1 MPKIKFLDSVKN
13 KRKSLVVTHTEEDIV
28 LNLPK
33 ESGTLVTDRFAEK
46 KVKEANQGNQQN
58 VTFILKPDITENNGG
73 VTTSNWDEYFKI
85 ASYRTSAGFLGKH
98 TGTEWVAYSDSNLTT
113 LVDRSSGN
121 ILHKDK
127 WKPNTNTPN
136 LNLYVRYRFVSNY
149 IYSPWSDSIHVVT
162 APGGISPFDVSVE
175 ENTLTPLCTVSAFN
189 AYGNASGAN
198 HVSTSW
204 VVYEANGESL
214 GAKVIESLRDT
225 TNKMNFRIP
234 NRKLTADK
242 EYYLEVT
249 LHTDN
254 SNYPNSKAYV
264 RKFTTG
270 SAYIERPVLKYE
282 ADNGRHIIKASDFT
296 CSDSS
301 QSLVNAVWKLYNAD
315 NNTLINTITN
325 TSKEYDITI
334 FVNSKKKYYATLV
347 YKSNSLTSP
356 EGKCVFIIKGSK
368 ADEITASFDT
378 STDKLP
384 ILKLS
389 KFYIPSETDKVKY
402 VAYKSYHKDR
412 TAEEIAN
419 WFTDAY
425 NTPMEHTFT
434 NTEFENVLDKEK
446 EWDNSP
452 LTIKGYVI
460 GEKYNSDIY
469 TAVFTPNISLNYKVT
484 KTGEAWDDINL
495 QVTKDDSINPS
506 DPTPNWI
513 NVSKIVVYGDK
524 ITTPL
529 ESATGNVTI
538 PNNGYEYNKDYHF
551 TVKAYTSIGVKSVE
565 HTIKLEGGKISDP
578 DMAIEAKHAY
588 GEYVNMKVK
597 GTEYGY
603 SRPIDSTNGLKEIK
617 LTIQDT
623 SDNNKVVYETI
634 QTVTDKGPA
643 VYNFDINYDKDH
655 LDKSLKHNTKYLV
668 SIEYKNNI
676 GERSK
681 RVSKEFTTLQRDELT
696 IQDFEIQ
703 AFVYSK
709 DVTIGG
715 VTHMIVGNVILT
727 LGNYDFKSNR
737 FEYAFTTLHKK
748 IVDENIEKMIVTIK
762 ALDGTTLLSKE
773 ILRDDLQKSTGTSYP
788 DIYSDYEQ
796 ARYRLMY
803 LAAINSEAAAGRVFN
818 NPVFKANNVYEISF
832 ALVKEDNRVEKKIYL
847 PIMEDNRF
855 NFDKL
860 GTSRGKMLDNNPLRY
875 ELWKRTIINNP
886 NLPEGTIIDANKT
899 AELLK
904 EHLGPVI
911 GPKTEVLEIS
921 LVFNNKY
928 SELSIVT
935 DFKDPSKNKAV
946 LKDATALEDFMP
958 NPRLHRLP
966 SDTNRITKVYDY
978 NKLKPTFYVGKE
990 GTAWYLYIKYVLF
1003 PKEIMHEDGYIHF
1016 LYRNG
1021 TYYGNIPEK
1030 RAALVQGAF
1039 DVVYEY
1045 TDPSNNK
1052 HILNIP
1058 PVNTGAPS
1066 ISLIN
1071 SYVSRKNMPAVWST
1085 YLTTKEY
1092 IDGDVG
1098 LSDIPADNY
1107 KIYGIELLG
1116 AYNDKPY
1123 GSEFLEQIPYNGGMF
1138 ILPLK
1143 RDLLFGNMTPLLEED
1158 NLICQKDPLA
1168 GIHFKIYKI
1177 NPDNTETLVP
1187 GIEDAFSAGV
1197 SFGIPDTYD
1206 ILGKWTKPVNK
1217 RPVLE
1222 PGEKYRVKIWFVI
1235 ANNFFFNDD
1244 WYVEKVFVA
1253 YKKET
1258 PPPKP
1263 RPIMEPNKYN
1273 RLLEPVGT
1281 INYPLGDLVS
1291 FDVHY
1296 PYANDFMAKRNGI
1309 VPGRDTSF
1317 NSITDVANGLYQNN
1331 GYNGDK
1337 EEAAFATLVNIY
1349 THTYN
1354 ETADKNKYEANRN
1367 KIKSIKVDRKI
1378 TSISGI
1384 NKHGDPSYFNVYF
1397 KTTEDIS
1404 DFNLGV
1410 VSPSKFINKSL
1421 NLVTTGPVFEIS
1433 KIINSVRPTDNSLQS
1448 ESDRQK
1454 VIDYK
1459 DTYDKLEMETTKIS
1473 MYQWNNG
1480 NLVTPPDLATIKNAV
1495 INGKTETGTGWMCF
1509 YFDKP
1514 NSTFDIFYPRYN
1526 STKRENTAISFGEEL
1541 TFTIEFI
1548 DGKVDTYRKIIPDWT
1563 KEVVVNKENIIKAE
1577 HLSWGNTDGRAAAM
1591 PSHSDN
1597 LPSGNE
1603 DVIKTLYIHGF
1614 TPYAEK
1620 DVYGSDVFNLTTN
1633 ITRATDPFYGKTDYY
1648 VPLDETYVG
1657 FEFPIRPVNVF
1668 YRYGAENSKWYTM
1681 RPGKTP
1687 PVNPNPL
1694 YTNAEYGYFTVS
1706 GNKNNGDRNLNA
1718 KRSTYYNIVFTK
1730 KPTALQTSA
1739 YYQPTTYDMIAIMFY
1754 YTHLNVYNLI
1764 YYRVNRDNGDITY
1777 HEEDQNITFKYE
1789 WQHKFTNLS
1798 NKAKSFV
1805 HAVKDDG
1812 SVIEYGNKEPAIGD
1826 DNIDVTMFGHIFLQN
1841 QGSGSTAPLVPIEQ
1855 MMQCKFNNDY
1865 SKENIGYVG
1874 TAFVTFKDPAGTSLN
1889 FIQNRNRNNWL
1900 SGECPKLLFNLKD
1913 QLSSSA
1919 ENSIAKEYTNI
1930 SDRGITSGIDVKIHM
1945 GKNWVNSETEN
1956 KLIMHVYENCLPYSC
1971 NRYYSSTYQN
1981 EITNIGLPGNN
1992 VTDEAGKASKDF
2004 NYREVYE
2011 KLKEGNLGELTY
2023 THLMLAIIT
2032 KAKPGEKAKAI
2043 IRVFPM
2049 RMLSTAYSNAG
2060 VLKYCLTINKDNPSA
2075 VSMSFSKNNIK
2086 ELNYA
2091 SVTTLSD
2098 LFTYFKYTPPVISQ
2112 FHGQF
2117 NTIIRKYTEGDGS
2130 IVHTKETDM
2139 MDMALTNSNVMYNK
2153 YYKPTGILDP
2163 AQEYE
2168 TLPVWHT
2175 DLKAKSWN
2183 IESIKAITPVPMFPA
2198 LIIDDMDKQASKIS
2212 TTPSALKT
2220 TFLNT
2225 IGSFIAGR
2233 VKSIRIHIEA
2243 TAACIIDRKGNNTFS
2258 NISNNNALTNTGY
2271 YYPDI
2276 RANYPTNPAYF
2287 SKIYFNPEESYRTFR
2302 HNVIYS
2308 GAELSPSLKIK
2319 NGPTSGE
2326 VMKYPLMA
2334 TGSDAQMV
2342 ILPRPTV
2349 STYAHTESNNVN
2361 DIDTNRFRGAV
2372 SHFWARP
2379 QNLGTN
2385 TDPVTFISEDC
2396 ASIFL
2401 VDAYERYTYY
2411 FLHMANPL
2419 KLCLAN
2425 LPFIRPEAL
2434 EINVY
2439 KGALPLPTASELILA
2454 VKVYKFNKF
2463 IDKDLQLASTSTTDV
2478 KNYHEKIE
2486 RIAYNATS
2494 SFMLRTDIN
2503 SRAHN
2508 VPEVYYRKGS
2518 INSPLM
2524 KLDRI
2529 LLTDPRLDAYKECDK
2544 YLREDTCN
2552 TPHMAKGV
2560 IGYYTFNSE
2569 HTKLISINTDGK
2581 RSDFKHEP
2589 YDLLV
2594 VRYPMVFG
2602 IKNNAAPYEQFVVYR
2617 VDPSTGEITSHPE
2630 DQGRIL
2636 PFLTRPYDF
2645 SGTETYGT
2653 VDITK
2658 TVVAPRS
2665 NLGAEGM
2672 MMNHDTFG
2680 SIMPP
2685 VVMGP
2690 NGPKLPPA
2698 SGSAPIPPYLKGA
2711 VRYVVDEEMVDDN
2724 GVAFKMSYIFIKY
2737 ELEDITSV
2745 LYKRK
2750 ENPNIWVHMTILNT
2764 PGNKYGYTYGEGYW
2778 IGYQIEGTPSLPAEN
2793 FSPEMKLKFI
2803 DVNGDEQIYNS
2814 KLGNFK
2820 RSFTGGKEY
2829 EAILTPATD

>member
-1 MPKIKFLDSVKN
+1 MPKIKFLDSIKN
-13 KRKSLVVTHTEEDIV
+13 KKKSLVFTHTEEDIV

-33 ESGTLVTDRFAEK
+33 DSGTLVTDKVAEQ
-46 KVKEANQGNQQN
+46 KVREHNPSSAQN
-58 VTFILKPDITENNGG
+58 VTFIQKPDITENNGG
-73 VTTSNWDEYFKI
+73 VTASNWDEYFKI
-85 ASYRTSAGFLGKH
+85 ASYSPSAGFLGKH
-98 TGTEWVAYSDSNLTT
+98 TGTEWVAYSDSNLST
-113 LVDRSSGN
+113 LVDKSVDN
-121 ILHKDK
+121 AMHKEK
-127 WKPNTNTPN
+127 WKPNTSLPN
-136 LNLYVRYRFVSNY
+136 LDLYVRYRFTSNN

-162 APGGISPFDVSVE
+162 AAGGILPFEVSIE
-175 ENTLTPLCTVSAFN
+175 ENTLSPICSVSTFGV
-189 AYGNASGAN
+189 YGDASGSN

-204 VVYEANGESL
+204 VVYEANGENL
-214 GAKVIESLRDT
+214 GNKVLESIKDT
-225 TNKMNFRIP
+225 TNKMGYKIGIG
-234 NRKLTADK
+234 KLEADK
-242 EYYLEVT
+242 EYYLQVT
-249 LHTDN
+249 LHTD
-254 SNYPNSKAYV
+254 STKYPNSKVYTK
-264 RKFTTG
+264 KFITN
-270 SAYIERPVLKYE
+270 SAYINRPVLEYK
-282 ADNGRHIIKASDFT
+282 ATNDSRQIIKASDFSS
-296 CSDSS
+296 SDSS
-301 QSLVNAVWKLYNAD
+301 QSLISAVWKLYDAD
-315 NNTLINTITN
+315 NNTLLNSTTN
-325 TSKEYDITI
+325 TSKEYDITL
-334 FVNSKKKYYATLV
+334 FVTSKKKYYVTLV
-347 YKSNSLTSP
+347 YKSSLLVSK
-356 EGKCVFIIKGSK
+356 EGKCVFVVKGSK
-368 ADEITASFDT
+368 ADPITASFST
-378 STDKLP
+378 SADKLP

-389 KFYIPSETDKVKY
+389 KFYVPGETDEVKMM
-402 VAYKSYHKDR
+402 AYKSNHKDFSY
-412 TAEEIAN
+412 EGGHG
-419 WFTDAY
+419 WFNGKY
-425 NTPMEHTFT
+425 NVPMEQTMT
-434 NTEFENVLDKEK
+434 RDEYRSLLDLEK

-452 LTIKGYVI
+452 LKIKAYII
-460 GEKYNSDIY
+460 GNKYNSEMFEA
-469 TAVFTPNISLNYKVT
+469 TFTPDISLNYKVV
-484 KTGEAWDDINL
+484 KYGDSWDDFKI
-495 QVTKDDSINPS
+495 QIVKDDSLNPS
-506 DPTPNWI
+506 NPTPGWI
-513 NVSKIVVYGDK
+513 GFESVSIYGDK
-524 ITTPL
+524 INTPINS
-529 ESATGNVTI
+529 ETFYHSEHTPIIPI

-551 TVKAYTSIGVKSVE
+551 TFKIHNTIGIR
-565 HTIKLEGGKISDP
+565 TIEYATKMEGGTITDP

-588 GEYVNMKVK
+588 TEYVNMKVK
-597 GTEYGY
+597 GTEYAY

-634 QTVTDKGPA
+634 QTVADKGPA
-643 VYNFDINYDKDH
+643 VYNFDINYDKNH
-655 LDKSLKHNTKYLV
+655 LDKSLKHNTKYLI
-668 SIEYKNNI
+668 SIEYKNKRD
-676 GERSK
+676 ERSK
-681 RVSKEFTTLQRDELT
+681 RVTKEFTTIQRDNIT
-696 IQDFEIQ
+696 IPEFEIQ
-703 AFVYSK
+703 PMNFVSSV
-709 DVTIGG
+709 DVNGTK
-715 VTHMIVGNVILT
+715 HYIVADVRLR
-727 LGNYDFKSNR
+727 LV
-737 FEYAFTTLHKK
+737 EYLYKQNTGAVKL
-748 IVDENIEKMIVTIK
+748 IYRRIMDEHIENLNVTIK
-762 ALDGTTLLSKE
+762 SLDGTVLLSHNVDQEALGKFPTT
-773 ILRDDLQKSTGTSYP
+773 KYP
-788 DIYSDYEQ
+788 DIY
-796 ARYRLMY
+796 ARYLQGDFSFYYRDI
-803 LAAINSEAAAGRVFN
+803 INKEAKEGRIFV
-818 NPVFKANNVYEISF
+818 NPTFPRVNDVYEITVTLS
-832 ALVKEDNRVEKKIYL
+832 KEDKSVSRTIYL
-847 PIMEDNRF
+847 PIVADDRVTNLRADAHIIDNMPTR
-855 NFDKL
+855 
-860 GTSRGKMLDNNPLRY
+860 S
-875 ELWKRTIINNP
+875 ELIQKTVIADP
-886 NLPEGTIIDANKT
+886 NLPAGTIVDYAK
-899 AELLK
+899 ARELLK
-904 EHLGPVI
+904 EHLGSVI
-911 GPKTEVLEIS
+911 SPKTTVKSVS
-921 LVFNNKY
+921 LFLNNEY
-928 SELSIVT
+928 TAFSIIT
-935 DFKDPSKNKAV
+935 DFDNPGNCKAEAKS
-946 LKDATALEDFMP
+946 LIRLENFVPD
-958 NPRLHRLP
+958 PRLNRRP
-966 SDTNRITKVYDY
+966 SESNKVDKVYDY
-978 NKLKPTFYVGKE
+978 EKLKPIFFVSNESGK
-990 GTAWYLYIKYVLF
+990 WFINIKYVLL
-1003 PKEIMHEDGYIHF
+1003 PREIMNETGFINPLFNSKTRPAQEYSNSF
-1016 LYRNG
+1016 KRTNG
-1021 TYYGNIPEK
+1021 VLDTK
-1030 RAALVQGAF
+1030 
-1039 DVVYEY
+1039 YEY
-1045 TDPSNNK
+1045 TDPNGNK
-1052 HILNIP
+1052 HILTYY
-1058 PVNTGAPS
+1058 PVYAQHVPTGPESAT
-1066 ISLIN
+1066 IDF
-1071 SYVSRKNMPAVWST
+1071 V
-1085 YLTTKEY
+1085 TTKEY
-1092 IDGDVG
+1092 INREFG
-1098 LSDIPADNY
+1098 LSTVPSAGYKTYGVPQYSLYKDN
-1107 KIYGIELLG
+1107 
-1116 AYNDKPY
+1116 DY
-1123 GSEFLEQIPYNGGMF
+1123 GSEFLEYLPYDGAMF
-1138 ILPLK
+1138 ILPMNPKIVPTTSIKLHE
-1143 RDLLFGNMTPLLEED
+1143 DD

-1168 GIHFKIYKI
+1168 GINFRIYKI
-1177 NPDNTETLVP
+1177 NADNTETLVP
-1187 GIEDAFSAGV
+1187 GIEDAFSVGV
-1197 SFGIPDTYD
+1197 YLGVPDTYD

-1222 PGEKYRVKIWFVI
+1222 PGEKYRVKIWFAL
-1235 ANNFFFNDD
+1235 ANNFFYNDD
-1244 WYVEKVFVA
+1244 YYIEKVFVA
-1253 YKKET
+1253 YKK
-1258 PPPKP
+1258 PALPPKP
-1263 RPIMEPNKYN
+1263 RPIMTPNKYN

-1291 FDVHY
+1291 FDIHY
-1296 PYANDFMAKRNGI
+1296 PYTNDYTSHQDAI
-1309 VPGRDTSF
+1309 IPGRDTSF
-1317 NSITDVANGLYQNN
+1317 NSITDVANGLYQNKRYHMDN
-1331 GYNGDK
+1331 
-1337 EEAAFATLVNIY
+1337 EEAAFATLVNLY

-1354 ETADKNKYEANRN
+1354 ETADKNKYETNRN

-1378 TSISGI
+1378 TSMSGI
-1384 NKHGDPSYFNVYF
+1384 NKYGNPEYYNIYF
-1397 KTTEDIS
+1397 KTTEEIS

-1421 NLVTTGPVFEIS
+1421 NLVTSGPVFEIS
-1433 KIINSVRPTDNSLQS
+1433 KITNSVRPTNNSLQS
-1448 ESDRQK
+1448 ESDRHK

-1459 DTYDKLEMETTKIS
+1459 DTYDQLEMETTKIS

-1480 NLVTPPDLATIKNAV
+1480 NPVTPPDLTTIKNAV
-1495 INGKTETGTGWMCF
+1495 IDGKTETSNGWMCF

-1514 NSTFDIFYPRYN
+1514 SGILSAFYPRYN
-1526 STKRENTAISFGEEL
+1526 NTKKENTAISFGEEL

-1548 DGKVDTYRKIIPDWT
+1548 DGKVDTYKKIIPDWT
-1563 KEVVVNKENIIKAE
+1563 KEVVVNKEDIIKAE
-1577 HLSWGNTDGRAAAM
+1577 HLSWGNTDGRAATM
-1591 PSHSDN
+1591 PSYSDN
-1597 LPSGNE
+1597 LLSGNE

-1620 DVYGSDVFNLTTN
+1620 GLYGSDVFSLTTN
-1633 ITRATDPFYGKTDYY
+1633 ITRATDPFNGKTEYL
-1648 VPLDETYVG
+1648 VPSAGTY
-1657 FEFPIRPVNVF
+1657 FDIRPVNAF
-1668 YRYGAENSKWYTM
+1668 YRYGVENSKWYIA

-1687 PVNPNPL
+1687 PNNPNPL
-1694 YTNAEYGYFTVS
+1694 YTNTKYRYYTANYGLE
-1706 GNKNNGDRNLNA
+1706 LNMA

-1730 KPTALQTSA
+1730 KPTSLETST
-1739 YYQPTTYDMIAIMFY
+1739 YYQPTAYDMIAIVFY

-1764 YYRVNRDNGDITY
+1764 YYRVNRDNGEITY

-1789 WQHKFTNLS
+1789 WPQKFTALS

-1812 SVIEYGNKEPAIGD
+1812 TVIEYGNKEPVIGY

-1841 QGSGSTAPLVPIEQ
+1841 KGTGSTSPLVPIEQ

-1865 SKENIGYVG
+1865 SRENIGYVG
-1874 TAFVTFKDPAGTSLN
+1874 TVFVTFKDAAGTSIDFWEN
-1889 FIQNRNRNNWL
+1889 ERRNNWL
-1900 SGECPKLLFNLKD
+1900 GGKCSELVFSLKD
-1913 QLSSSA
+1913 QLSSST
-1919 ENSIAKEYTNI
+1919 ENTMAKEYTNLSAGLI
-1930 SDRGITSGIDVKIHM
+1930 SSPIDVKIHIS
-1945 GKNWVNSETEN
+1945 KNRANEEAG
-1956 KLIMHVYENCLPYSC
+1956 KLIKYVYEDCLPYSC

-1981 EITNIGLPGNN
+1981 EISNIGLPGNN

-2004 NYREVYE
+2004 NYREVYD
-2011 KLKEGNLGELTY
+2011 KLKEGNLGELTH
-2023 THLMLAIIT
+2023 THLMLVIIT
-2032 KAKPGEKAKAI
+2032 KDKPGEKAKAI
-2043 IRVFPM
+2043 VRVFPM
-2049 RMLSTAYSNAG
+2049 RMLSTTYSNAG

-2075 VSMSFSKNNIK
+2075 VSRAFSKSNIK

-2091 SVTTLSD
+2091 RVAILRD

-2117 NTIIRKYTEGDGS
+2117 NTIIRKYAEEDGT
-2130 IVHTKETDM
+2130 IAHTKETDIA
-2139 MDMALTNSNVMYNK
+2139 DIVLTNSNVMYNR

-2183 IESIKAITPVPMFPA
+2183 IESVKAITPVPMFPA
-2198 LIIDDMDKQASKIS
+2198 LIIDDMDQQAAKNG

-2220 TFLNT
+2220 NFLST

-2258 NISNNNALTNTGY
+2258 SISNNNALINTGY

-2276 RANYPTNPAYF
+2276 RVNYPTNPVYF

-2302 HNVIYS
+2302 HNAIYS

-2361 DIDTNRFRGAV
+2361 DIDTNRFKGAV

-2401 VDAYERYTYY
+2401 VDAFERYTYY

-2439 KGALPLPTASELILA
+2439 KGSLPLPTTSELILA

-2463 IDKDLQLASTSTTDV
+2463 IDKDLHLASTSAADV
-2478 KNYHEKIE
+2478 KTYHEKIE

-2503 SRAHN
+2503 SRTHN

-2529 LLTDPRLDAYKECDK
+2529 PLTDSRLDAYKECDK

-2569 HTKLISINTDGK
+2569 HTKFISINTDRK

-2602 IKNNAAPYEQFVVYR
+2602 IKNNAAPCEQFVVYR

-2645 SGTETYGT
+2645 SGTETYGVIDT
-2653 VDITK
+2653 TK

-2680 SIMPP
+2680 RLMPP

-2698 SGSAPIPPYLKGA
+2698 SGSAPIPQYLKDA

-2793 FSPEMKLKFI
+2793 FSPEMKLKFV

>member
-13 KRKSLVVTHTEEDIV
+13 KRKSLVFTHTEEDIV

-121 ILHKDK
+121 VLHKDK

-162 APGGISPFDVSVE
+162 ALGGISPFDVSVE

-189 AYGNASGAN
+189 AYGNANGAN

-234 NRKLTADK
+234 NGKLSADK
-242 EYYLEVT
+242 EYYLQVT

-264 RKFTTG
+264 RRFTTG

-301 QSLVNAVWKLYNAD
+301 QSLVSGVWKLYNAE

-334 FVNSKKKYYATLV
+334 FVDSKKKYYVTLV
-347 YKSNSLTSP
+347 YKSNELTSP
-356 EGKCVFIIKGSK
+356 EGKCVFIIKGSR

-434 NTEFENVLDKEK
+434 NTEFENILDKEK

-506 DPTPNWI
+506 DPTPNWVTI
-513 NVSKIVVYGDK
+513 SKIVVYGDK

-551 TVKAYTSIGVKSVE
+551 TVKAYTSIGVKNIE

-578 DMAIEAKHAY
+578 DMAIEAKHAF
-588 GEYVNMKVK
+588 GNYVNMKVK
-597 GTEYGY
+597 GTEYAY
-603 SRPIDSTNGLKEIK
+603 SRPIDATNGLKEIK

-623 SDNNKVVYETI
+623 SDDNKVVYETI
-634 QTVTDKGPA
+634 QTVANKGPA

-668 SIEYKNNI
+668 SIEYKNKI

-681 RVSKEFTTLQRDELT
+681 RVTKEFTTLQRDELT

-715 VTHMIVGNVILT
+715 VTHMIVGNVIFT

-788 DIYSDYEQ
+788 DIYSDYEK

-832 ALVKEDNRVEKKIYL
+832 ALVKEDKRVEKKTYL
-847 PIMEDNRF
+847 PIVEDNRF

-860 GTSRGKMLDNNPLRY
+860 GTSIGKMLDNNPLRY
-875 ELWKRTIINNP
+875 ELMKRTIINNP
-886 NLPEGTIIDANKT
+886 NLPEGTIIDANKA

-966 SDTNRITKVYDY
+966 SDTNRTTKVYDY

-990 GTAWYLYIKYVLF
+990 GTTWLLYIKYVLF

-1021 TYYGNIPEK
+1021 TYYGNVPEK
-1030 RAALVQGAF
+1030 QAALVQGAF

-1066 ISLIN
+1066 INLIN

-1107 KIYGIELLG
+1107 KIYGIEILG

-1197 SFGIPDTYD
+1197 SFDIPDTYD

-1253 YKKET
+1253 YKPSLNYKLIKIGDTWDDFTFQVVKDDSLNPGKPMPSWVTISKIVVSGDRIVT
-1258 PPPKP
+1258 PLESTTDKVK
-1263 RPIMEPNKYN
+1263 IPNNGYEYMQDYN
-1273 RLLEPVGT
+1273 FTIQVYTNAGTKTFNTVVRLDKGVIGT
-1281 INYPLGDLVS
+1281 PDMTITTE
-1291 FDVHY
+1291 H
-1296 PYANDFMAKRNGI
+1296 
-1309 VPGRDTSF
+1309 GRDTYINAKIVGSGYTYNMPINNTNDLKSIQLKVYELRSDGTVDHKVLDMTQTVSGMTINKVYTFNLNYNKDNLTQSLKHNTNYQFDMVYENIKGEKSLVGTKKIKTPEREIIKPIKPVIHHFYIRVSHERDKNNKTISTIDEYEVSIRNSYNIKKAFANGEIDKLNYTIKALDGTVVNNKDYTIEDYRAGLQKITDPSTSLKELSPSYLSYDFDNYISSLNRDFSTYQKPFKSGNVYECVVTTYYEDQKSSSTTYQLARTGFADQF
-1317 NSITDVANGLYQNN
+1317 NS
-1331 GYNGDK
+1331 
-1337 EEAAFATLVNIY
+1337 TLN
-1349 THTYN
+1349 
-1354 ETADKNKYEANRN
+1354 KNM
-1367 KIKSIKVDRKI
+1367 I
-1378 TSISGI
+1378 
-1384 NKHGDPSYFNVYF
+1384 
-1397 KTTEDIS
+1397 
-1404 DFNLGV
+1404 
-1410 VSPSKFINKSL
+1410 
-1421 NLVTTGPVFEIS
+1421 
-1433 KIINSVRPTDNSLQS
+1433 
-1448 ESDRQK
+1448 
-1454 VIDYK
+1454 
-1459 DTYDKLEMETTKIS
+1459 
-1473 MYQWNNG
+1473 
-1480 NLVTPPDLATIKNAV
+1480 
-1495 INGKTETGTGWMCF
+1495 
-1509 YFDKP
+1509 
-1514 NSTFDIFYPRYN
+1514 
-1526 STKRENTAISFGEEL
+1526 
-1541 TFTIEFI
+1541 
-1548 DGKVDTYRKIIPDWT
+1548 
-1563 KEVVVNKENIIKAE
+1563 
-1577 HLSWGNTDGRAAAM
+1577 
-1591 PSHSDN
+1591 DN
-1597 LPSGNE
+1597 LPLRLEYQYKTEIPNPGVASGSTIDISRLQELIRYCPAQDDPNLKLE
-1603 DVIKTLYIHGF
+1603 EFTFRAGIYGDIDTFGLYIRTNFVDPSRNAAWVRAERIKDSDKYRTYDQGDKGSERVELS
-1614 TPYAEK
+1614 YADFK
-1620 DVYGSDVFNLTTN
+1620 
-1633 ITRATDPFYGKTDYY
+1633 
-1648 VPLDETYVG
+1648 
-1657 FEFPIRPVNVF
+1657 PIVKVI
-1668 YRYGAENSKWYTM
+1668 YENSKWYVTLLYKGIS
-1681 RPGKTP
+1681 RTLERTP
-1687 PVNPNPL
+1687 NFLFP
-1694 YTNAEYGYFTVS
+1694 YGAGTYNDVFKIEEIIYKHYGINVTF
-1706 GNKNNGDRNLNA
+1706 G
-1718 KRSTYYNIVFTK
+1718 STYEG
-1730 KPTALQTSA
+1730 
-1739 YYQPTTYDMIAIMFY
+1739 M
-1754 YTHLNVYNLI
+1754 
-1764 YYRVNRDNGDITY
+1764 GDQ
-1777 HEEDQNITFKYE
+1777 DGN
-1789 WQHKFTNLS
+1789 
-1798 NKAKSFV
+1798 
-1805 HAVKDDG
+1805 G
-1812 SVIEYGNKEPAIGD
+1812 SV
-1826 DNIDVTMFGHIFLQN
+1826 
-1841 QGSGSTAPLVPIEQ
+1841 
-1855 MMQCKFNNDY
+1855 
-1865 SKENIGYVG
+1865 
-1874 TAFVTFKDPAGTSLN
+1874 
-1889 FIQNRNRNNWL
+1889 
-1900 SGECPKLLFNLKD
+1900 
-1913 QLSSSA
+1913 
-1919 ENSIAKEYTNI
+1919 
-1930 SDRGITSGIDVKIHM
+1930 
-1945 GKNWVNSETEN
+1945 TEWAW
-1956 KLIMHVYENCLPYSC
+1956 
-1971 NRYYSSTYQN
+1971 
-1981 EITNIGLPGNN
+1981 EIRP
-1992 VTDEAGKASKDF
+1992 F
-2004 NYREVYE
+2004 
-2011 KLKEGNLGELTY
+2011 
-2023 THLMLAIIT
+2023 
-2032 KAKPGEKAKAI
+2032 
-2043 IRVFPM
+2043 
-2049 RMLSTAYSNAG
+2049 NAG
-2060 VLKYCLTINKDNPSA
+2060 LY
-2075 VSMSFSKNNIK
+2075 
-2086 ELNYA
+2086 
-2091 SVTTLSD
+2091 SD
-2098 LFTYFKYTPPVISQ
+2098 P
-2112 FHGQF
+2112 
-2117 NTIIRKYTEGDGS
+2117 
-2130 IVHTKETDM
+2130 
-2139 MDMALTNSNVMYNK
+2139 
-2153 YYKPTGILDP
+2153 
-2163 AQEYE
+2163 
-2168 TLPVWHT
+2168 
-2175 DLKAKSWN
+2175 
-2183 IESIKAITPVPMFPA
+2183 
-2198 LIIDDMDKQASKIS
+2198 
-2212 TTPSALKT
+2212 
-2220 TFLNT
+2220 
-2225 IGSFIAGR
+2225 
-2233 VKSIRIHIEA
+2233 
-2243 TAACIIDRKGNNTFS
+2243 
-2258 NISNNNALTNTGY
+2258 
-2271 YYPDI
+2271 
-2276 RANYPTNPAYF
+2276 
-2287 SKIYFNPEESYRTFR
+2287 
-2302 HNVIYS
+2302 
-2308 GAELSPSLKIK
+2308 
-2319 NGPTSGE
+2319 
-2326 VMKYPLMA
+2326 KYPLITTEEYSKNQIPLSGVSSA
-2334 TGSDAQMV
+2334 NYNITLCTHASSVRSISRSGPKCIVSYPYSTLEY
-2342 ILPRPTV
+2342 LPINGCCLLM
-2349 STYAHTESNNVN
+2349 Y
-2361 DIDTNRFRGAV
+2361 I
-2372 SHFWARP
+2372 
-2379 QNLGTN
+2379 GTSYLTSSKVAEADN
-2385 TDPVTFISEDC
+2385 
-2396 ASIFL
+2396 FL
-2401 VDAYERYTYY
+2401 VQPHDNTGVHFQIYE
-2411 FLHMANPL
+2411 L
-2419 KLCLAN
+2419 KA
-2425 LPFIRPEAL
+2425 
-2434 EINVY
+2434 
-2439 KGALPLPTASELILA
+2439 
-2454 VKVYKFNKF
+2454 
-2463 IDKDLQLASTSTTDV
+2463 D
-2478 KNYHEKIE
+2478 
-2486 RIAYNATS
+2486 
-2494 SFMLRTDIN
+2494 
-2503 SRAHN
+2503 
-2508 VPEVYYRKGS
+2508 
-2518 INSPLM
+2518 
-2524 KLDRI
+2524 
-2529 LLTDPRLDAYKECDK
+2529 
-2544 YLREDTCN
+2544 
-2552 TPHMAKGV
+2552 
-2560 IGYYTFNSE
+2560 
-2569 HTKLISINTDGK
+2569 
-2581 RSDFKHEP
+2581 
-2589 YDLLV
+2589 
-2594 VRYPMVFG
+2594 
-2602 IKNNAAPYEQFVVYR
+2602 
-2617 VDPSTGEITSHPE
+2617 
-2630 DQGRIL
+2630 
-2636 PFLTRPYDF
+2636 
-2645 SGTETYGT
+2645 GTE
-2653 VDITK
+2653 VL
-2658 TVVAPRS
+2658 VE
-2665 NLGAEGM
+2665 GAETAFSVGVY
-2672 MMNHDTFG
+2672 NGTGDKEYLGKWTK
-2680 SIMPP
+2680 P
-2685 VVMGP
+2685 VNRRKVLDHG
-2690 NGPKLPPA
+2690 KL
-2698 SGSAPIPPYLKGA
+2698 Y
-2711 VRYVVDEEMVDDN
+2711 
-2724 GVAFKMSYIFIKY
+2724 
-2737 ELEDITSV
+2737 
-2745 LYKRK
+2745 
-2750 ENPNIWVHMTILNT
+2750 
-2764 PGNKYGYTYGEGYW
+2764 
-2778 IGYQIEGTPSLPAEN
+2778 
-2793 FSPEMKLKFI
+2793 KLKFHF
-2803 DVNGDEQIYNS
+2803 VPYN
-2814 KLGNFK
+2814 N
-2820 RSFTGGKEY
+2820 
-2829 EAILTPATD
+2829 ATYASHFYVEKAFVGY

>member
-13 KRKSLVVTHTEEDIV
+13 KKKSLVLTHTEEDIV

-33 ESGTLVTDRFAEK
+33 ESGTLVTDKVAEQK
-46 KVKEANQGNQQN
+46 IKEHNPNSTQN
-58 VTFILKPDITENNGG
+58 VTFIQKPDITENNGG
-73 VTTSNWDEYFKI
+73 VTASNWDEYFKI
-85 ASYRTSAGFLGKH
+85 ANYRPSAGFLGKH
-98 TGTEWVAYSDSNLTT
+98 TGTEWIAYSDSNLST
-113 LVDRSSGN
+113 LVDRSVDN
-121 ILHKDK
+121 VMHKEK
-127 WKPNTNTPN
+127 WKPNTNLPN
-136 LNLYVRYRFVSNY
+136 LDLYVRYRFASNY

-162 APGGISPFDVSVE
+162 AAGGILPFEVSIE
-175 ENTLTPLCTVSAFN
+175 ENTLSPICSVSTFGV
-189 AYGNASGAN
+189 YGDATGSN

-204 VVYEANGESL
+204 VVYEANGENL
-214 GAKVIESLRDT
+214 GNKVLESIKDT
-225 TNKMNFRIP
+225 TNKMMYKIGVG
-234 NRKLTADK
+234 KLEADK
-242 EYYLEVT
+242 KYYLQVT
-249 LHTDN
+249 LHTD
-254 SNYPNSKAYV
+254 STKYPNSKVYTK
-264 RKFTTG
+264 KFITN
-270 SAYIERPVLKYE
+270 SAYINRPVLEYK
-282 ADNGRHIIKASDFT
+282 ATNDSRHIIKATDFSS
-296 CSDSS
+296 SDSS
-301 QSLVNAVWKLYNAD
+301 QSLVSAVWKLYDAD
-315 NNTLINTITN
+315 NNILLNSITN
-325 TSKEYDITI
+325 TSKEYDITL
-334 FVNSKKKYYATLV
+334 FVTSKKKYYVTLV
-347 YKSNSLTSP
+347 YKSSLLVSK
-356 EGKCVFIIKGSK
+356 EGKCVFVVKGSK
-368 ADEITASFDT
+368 ADPITASFST
-378 STDKLP
+378 SADKLP

-389 KFYIPSETDKVKY
+389 KFYVPGETDKVK
-402 VAYKSYHKDR
+402 AATYKTFHKDKTR
-412 TAEEIAN
+412 EDILN

-425 NTPMEHTFT
+425 NTLMEHAFT
-434 NTEFENVLDKEK
+434 NTEYENLLDKEK

-452 LTIKGYVI
+452 LTLKGYII

-469 TAVFTPNISLNYKVT
+469 TAVFTPNISLNYKVI
-484 KTGEAWDDINL
+484 KTGDTWDDFTF
-495 QVTKDDSINPS
+495 QVVKDDSLNPGN
-506 DPTPNWI
+506 PTPSW
-513 NVSKIVVYGDK
+513 VGVEKIVVYGDK

-529 ESATGNVTI
+529 ESTINKVTL
-538 PNNGYEYNKDYHF
+538 PNNGYEYGKNYNF
-551 TVKAYTSIGVKSVE
+551 TVKVCTPIGIKSIN
-565 HTIKLEGGKISDP
+565 HTINLEGGKIADP
-578 DMAIEAKHAY
+578 DMAIDAKHAF
-588 GEYVNMKVK
+588 GNYVNMKVK

-634 QTVTDKGPA
+634 QTVVDKGPA

-681 RVSKEFTTLQRDELT
+681 RVTKEFTTLQRDELT

-703 AFVYSK
+703 AFAYSK

-832 ALVKEDNRVEKKIYL
+832 ALVKEDKRVEKKTYL
-847 PIMEDNRF
+847 PIVEDNRF

-911 GPKTEVLEIS
+911 GPKTEALEIS

-966 SDTNRITKVYDY
+966 SDTNRTTKVYDY

-990 GTAWYLYIKYVLF
+990 GTEWYLYIKYVLF

-1030 RAALVQGAF
+1030 QAARVVGAF

-1107 KIYGIELLG
+1107 KIYGIEILG
-1116 AYNDKPY
+1116 AYNDISY

-1263 RPIMEPNKYN
+1263 RPIMVPNKYN

-1296 PYANDFMAKRNGI
+1296 PYANDYTAKREGI

-1317 NSITDVANGLYQNN
+1317 NSITDVANGLYQNTKN
-1331 GYNGDK
+1331 NWYKDK
-1337 EEAAFATLVNIY
+1337 AAFATIVNIY

-1354 ETADKNKYEANRN
+1354 ETADKNKYETNRN

-1378 TSISGI
+1378 TSMSGI
-1384 NKHGDPSYFNVYF
+1384 NQYGGKEYDNAFF
-1397 KTTEDIS
+1397 KTITDIS

-1410 VSPSKFINKSL
+1410 LSPGKFINKSL

-1433 KIINSVRPTDNSLQS
+1433 KITNSARPTDSSLQS

-1473 MYQWNNG
+1473 MFQWNNG
-1480 NLVTPPDLATIKNAV
+1480 NPVTPPDFQTIKNAV
-1495 INGKTETGTGWMCF
+1495 INGKTETDTGWMCF
-1509 YFDKP
+1509 YFDEP
-1514 NSTFDIFYPRYN
+1514 NSRFDTFYAGYPNY
-1526 STKRENTAISFGEEL
+1526 TREKTAISFGEEL

-1548 DGKVDTYRKIIPDWT
+1548 DGKVDTYKKIIPDWT
-1563 KEVVVNKENIIKAE
+1563 KEVVVNKESIIKPE
-1577 HLSWGNTDGRAAAM
+1577 HITWGNTDDRVTSM
-1591 PSHSDN
+1591 PTYSDQ
-1597 LPSGNE
+1597 LPSNNE
-1603 DVIKTLYIHGF
+1603 DVVKTLYIHGF

-1620 DVYGSDVFNLTTN
+1620 DLYGSDVFNLVEN
-1633 ITRATDPFYGKTDYY
+1633 ITRATDPFYGRTDYL
-1648 VPLDETYVG
+1648 VPSAGTY
-1657 FEFPIRPVNVF
+1657 FDIRPVNAF
-1668 YRYGAENSKWYTM
+1668 YRYGVENSKWYIA

-1694 YTNAEYGYFTVS
+1694 YTNTEYGYFTVS
-1706 GNKNNGDRNLNA
+1706 GNKNNYDRNLNA

-1730 KPTALQTSA
+1730 KPASLQTST
-1739 YYQPTTYDMIAIMFY
+1739 YYQPMTYDMVAIMFY
-1754 YTHLNVYNLI
+1754 YRHLNVYNLI
-1764 YYRVNRDNGDITY
+1764 YYRVDRTSGDITY

-1789 WQHKFTNLS
+1789 WPQELNTLS

-1812 SVIEYGNKEPAIGD
+1812 TVIEYANRRPALGD
-1826 DNIDVTMFGHIFLQN
+1826 DNIDVTMFGHIFLRN
-1841 QGSGSTAPLVPIEQ
+1841 QGVGATVPLIPMEQ
-1855 MMQCKFNNDY
+1855 VMQCMFNNDY

-1874 TAFVTFKDPAGTSLN
+1874 TAFVTFKDAIGTNIN
-1889 FIQNRNRNNWL
+1889 FVQNIRRDNWL
-1900 SGECPKLLFNLKD
+1900 SGGCSRLLLDLKD
-1913 QLSSSA
+1913 ELSSSTA
-1919 ENSIAKEYTNI
+1919 NTIAKEHTNL
-1930 SDRGITSGIDVKIHM
+1930 SVSG
-1945 GKNWVNSETEN
+1945 VN
-1956 KLIMHVYENCLPYSC
+1956 
-1971 NRYYSSTYQN
+1971 
-1981 EITNIGLPGNN
+1981 
-1992 VTDEAGKASKDF
+1992 
-2004 NYREVYE
+2004 
-2011 KLKEGNLGELTY
+2011 
-2023 THLMLAIIT
+2023 
-2032 KAKPGEKAKAI
+2032 
-2043 IRVFPM
+2043 
-2049 RMLSTAYSNAG
+2049 
-2060 VLKYCLTINKDNPSA
+2060 
-2075 VSMSFSKNNIK
+2075 
-2086 ELNYA
+2086 
-2091 SVTTLSD
+2091 
-2098 LFTYFKYTPPVISQ
+2098 
-2112 FHGQF
+2112 
-2117 NTIIRKYTEGDGS
+2117 
-2130 IVHTKETDM
+2130 
-2139 MDMALTNSNVMYNK
+2139 
-2153 YYKPTGILDP
+2153 
-2163 AQEYE
+2163 
-2168 TLPVWHT
+2168 
-2175 DLKAKSWN
+2175 
-2183 IESIKAITPVPMFPA
+2183 
-2198 LIIDDMDKQASKIS
+2198 
-2212 TTPSALKT
+2212 
-2220 TFLNT
+2220 
-2225 IGSFIAGR
+2225 
-2233 VKSIRIHIEA
+2233 
-2243 TAACIIDRKGNNTFS
+2243 
-2258 NISNNNALTNTGY
+2258 
-2271 YYPDI
+2271 
-2276 RANYPTNPAYF
+2276 
-2287 SKIYFNPEESYRTFR
+2287 
-2302 HNVIYS
+2302 
-2308 GAELSPSLKIK
+2308 
-2319 NGPTSGE
+2319 
-2326 VMKYPLMA
+2326 
-2334 TGSDAQMV
+2334 
-2342 ILPRPTV
+2342 
-2349 STYAHTESNNVN
+2349 
-2361 DIDTNRFRGAV
+2361 
-2372 SHFWARP
+2372 
-2379 QNLGTN
+2379 
-2385 TDPVTFISEDC
+2385 
-2396 ASIFL
+2396 
-2401 VDAYERYTYY
+2401 
-2411 FLHMANPL
+2411 
-2419 KLCLAN
+2419 
-2425 LPFIRPEAL
+2425 
-2434 EINVY
+2434 
-2439 KGALPLPTASELILA
+2439 
-2454 VKVYKFNKF
+2454 
-2463 IDKDLQLASTSTTDV
+2463 
-2478 KNYHEKIE
+2478 
-2486 RIAYNATS
+2486 
-2494 SFMLRTDIN
+2494 
-2503 SRAHN
+2503 
-2508 VPEVYYRKGS
+2508 
-2518 INSPLM
+2518 
-2524 KLDRI
+2524 
-2529 LLTDPRLDAYKECDK
+2529 
-2544 YLREDTCN
+2544 
-2552 TPHMAKGV
+2552 
-2560 IGYYTFNSE
+2560 
-2569 HTKLISINTDGK
+2569 
-2581 RSDFKHEP
+2581 
-2589 YDLLV
+2589 
-2594 VRYPMVFG
+2594 
-2602 IKNNAAPYEQFVVYR
+2602 
-2617 VDPSTGEITSHPE
+2617 
-2630 DQGRIL
+2630 
-2636 PFLTRPYDF
+2636 
-2645 SGTETYGT
+2645 
-2653 VDITK
+2653 
-2658 TVVAPRS
+2658 
-2665 NLGAEGM
+2665 
-2672 MMNHDTFG
+2672 
-2680 SIMPP
+2680 
-2685 VVMGP
+2685 
-2690 NGPKLPPA
+2690 
-2698 SGSAPIPPYLKGA
+2698 
-2711 VRYVVDEEMVDDN
+2711 
-2724 GVAFKMSYIFIKY
+2724 
-2737 ELEDITSV
+2737 
-2745 LYKRK
+2745 
-2750 ENPNIWVHMTILNT
+2750 
-2764 PGNKYGYTYGEGYW
+2764 
-2778 IGYQIEGTPSLPAEN
+2778 
-2793 FSPEMKLKFI
+2793 
-2803 DVNGDEQIYNS
+2803 
-2814 KLGNFK
+2814 
-2820 RSFTGGKEY
+2820 
-2829 EAILTPATD
+2829 